1 MTPDTSQAKIA
12 PTSFDCGIKHA
23 LAHASVLKPTP
34 MKQSAA
40 PLNKA
45 TIHAMRLDELIQQTH
60 ALQEAAR
67 FDEAL
72 NLYETWLSSAD
83 APNKYVVMFN
93 YGSLLQ
99 SLGRL
104 ADAEAMY
111 RECLVVHPQLAQAAI
126 NLGLV
131 LEKQGKA
138 EDALQQWAQV
148 VSQGL
153 LANGTDKDMQVM
165 ALNHMGRVYENQKKY
180 ELSEQA
186 LRQSLGINPKQT
198 GVLQHLIHIRQKAC
212 KWPAYIDLPHISA
225 NQMLMSTSPL
235 AMLSLSDDPALQLLC
250 AHAFVGRTYSFKE
263 EKLCTGTYH
272 HDKIRIGYVSGD
284 LCTHAVGLLLAD
296 FLEAH
301 DRKKFEIHA
310 YDFSP
315 DDNTAYQ
322 TRLRATFDHRHLIH
336 HLNDADTARKILSD
350 EIDVLVDLHGLSS
363 GARPGI
369 FALHPAPLQ
378 GTYLGFIGTTAMP
391 WFDFVITDRF
401 ALHDELI
408 PYFAEEPLYLDGSF
422 IPLNK
427 DDNLLRVASRSEFNF
442 AEDAFVMAA
451 FGNVY
456 KINDALFTAWTN
468 ILKRSEKAILWLIDD
483 NDVTTKEL
491 RHKAQLRGIPDH
503 QLVFSPRVT
512 HSEYQSRIKL
522 ADVFLDSFPY
532 NCGSTTRDVINCGT
546 PIVTCSG
553 RTMVSRMT
561 GSILNSLDLNELIT
575 YDLQSYEN
583 LIVELSQKAASV
595 ERLKKSLAIKLEG
608 KSTRA
613 NKLTRSFEKALLHKL
628 KKQ

>member
-1 MTPDTSQAKIA
+1 MKKSVA
-12 PTSFDCGIKHA
+12 PHKTANSST
-23 LAHASVLKPTP
+23 L
-34 MKQSAA
+34 
-40 PLNKA
+40 
-45 TIHAMRLDELIQQTH
+45 RLDELIQQTH
-60 ALQEAAR
+60 TLQEAGR
-67 FDEAL
+67 FQDAL
-72 NLYETWLSSAD
+72 ALYEEWLSTAEV
-83 APNKYVVMFN
+83 PNKYVALFN
-93 YGSLLQ
+93 CGSLLQ
-99 SLGRL
+99 SLGKL
-104 ADAEAMY
+104 AQAEAMY
-111 RECLVVHPQLAQAAI
+111 RECLVAHPNLAQAAI

-131 LEKQGKA
+131 LEKQGKTD
-138 EDALQQWAQV
+138 DALQQWAQV
-148 VSQGL
+148 VSRGL

-165 ALNHMGRVYENQKKY
+165 ALNHMGRLYENLKKY
-180 ELSEQA
+180 DLSEQA
-186 LRQSLGINPKQT
+186 LIQSLGINPKQT
-198 GVLQHLIHIRQKAC
+198 GVLQHWIHIRQKAC
-212 KWPAYIDLPHISA
+212 KWPVYADLPNISA
-225 NQMLMSTSPL
+225 HQMLMSTSPL

-250 AHAFVGRTYSFKE
+250 AHAFVGRTYSFTE
-263 EKLCTGTYH
+263 DQLCTGRYN

-315 DDNTAYQ
+315 DDHTAYQ
-322 TRLRATFDHRHLIH
+322 TRLRSTFDHRHLIH
-336 HLNDADTARKILSD
+336 NLSDAETARKILSD
-350 EIDVLVDLHGLSS
+350 EIDVLIDLHGLSS

-391 WFDFVITDRF
+391 WFDFVITDRY
-401 ALHDELI
+401 ALHDELL
-408 PYFAEEPLYLDGSF
+408 PYFVEEPLYLDGSF

-427 DDNLLRVASRSEFNF
+427 DDNLLRVAAREEFDF
-442 AEDAFVMAA
+442 SSDAFVMAA

-456 KINDALFTAWTN
+456 KINEALFTAWTN
-468 ILKRSEKAILWLIDD
+468 ILKRSEKSVLWLIDD
-483 NDVTTKEL
+483 NEITTQEL
-491 RHKAQLRGIPDH
+491 RHKAKLRGIADH

-522 ADVFLDSFPY
+522 ADIFLDSFPY

-575 YDLQSYEN
+575 HDLNAYED
-583 LIVELSQKAASV
+583 LVVELSQNPESV
-595 ERLKKSLAIKLEG
+595 AHLKKSLALKLQG

-613 NKLTRSFEKALLHKL
+613 NKLTGSLERALLQKL
-628 KKQ
+628 KTR

>member
-1 MTPDTSQAKIA
+1 
-12 PTSFDCGIKHA
+12 
-23 LAHASVLKPTP
+23 
-34 MKQSAA
+34 MKKSAA
-40 PLNKA
+40 PLKTA
-45 TIHAMRLDELIQQTH
+45 HIQTMRLDELIQQTH

-67 FDEAL
+67 FEEAL
-72 NLYETWLSSAD
+72 NLYQTWLSTAD
-83 APNKYVVMFN
+83 GANKYVVLFN
-93 YGSLLQ
+93 CGSLLQ

-104 ADAEAMY
+104 ADAEANY
-111 RECLVVHPQLAQAAI
+111 RECLAVHPQLAQAAI

-131 LEKQGKA
+131 LEKQGKS

-186 LRQSLGINPKQT
+186 LRQSLNINSKQT

-212 KWPAYIDLPHISA
+212 KWPVYVDLPNISA
-225 NQMLMSTSPL
+225 HQMLMSTSPL

-263 EKLCTGTYH
+263 EQLCTRTYH
-272 HDKIRIGYVSGD
+272 HEKIRIGYVSGD

-301 DRKKFEIHA
+301 DRNKFEIHA

-315 DDNTAYQ
+315 DDSTAYQ
-322 TRLRATFDHRHLIH
+322 TRLRATFDQRHLIH
-336 HLNDADTARKILSD
+336 HLSDAETARLILND

-391 WFDFVITDRF
+391 WFDFVITDRY
-401 ALHDELI
+401 ALHEELT
-408 PYFAEEPLYLDGSF
+408 PFFAEKPLYLDGSF

-442 AEDAFVMAA
+442 ADDAFVMAA

-468 ILKRSEKAILWLIDD
+468 ILKRSEHAVLWLIDD
-483 NDVTTKEL
+483 NETTTKEL
-491 RHKAQLRGIPDH
+491 RHKAQLRGIAEH

-522 ADVFLDSFPY
+522 ADVFLDSYPY

-575 YDLQSYEN
+575 QDLQAYED
-583 LIVELSQKAASV
+583 LVVELSQQPESV
-595 ERLKKSLAIKLEG
+595 ARFKKSLAIKLGG

-613 NKLTRSFEKALLHKL
+613 NKLTRSFEKALLQKIRKL
-628 KKQ
+628 

>member
-1 MTPDTSQAKIA
+1 MKKTVVPSQATHL
-12 PTSFDCGIKHA
+12 P
-23 LAHASVLKPTP
+23 
-34 MKQSAA
+34 
-40 PLNKA
+40 
-45 TIHAMRLDELIQQTH
+45 AMRLDELIQQVN
-60 ALQEAAR
+60 AFQESGRTA
-67 FDEAL
+67 EAL
-72 NLYETWLSSAD
+72 ALYQQWLGTTDSI
-83 APNKYVVMFN
+83 NKYVALFN

-104 ADAEAMY
+104 NEAEAAY
-111 RECLVVHPQLAQAAI
+111 RECLVVHPQLAQATI

-131 LEKQGKA
+131 LEKLGKA
-138 EDALQQWAQV
+138 DEALAQWAQV

-153 LANGTDKDMQVM
+153 LANGADKEMQIM
-165 ALNHMGRVYENQKKY
+165 ALNHMGRLYENQKKY
-180 ELSEQA
+180 DLAEQA
-186 LRQSLGINPKQT
+186 LIQSLGINPKQT
-198 GVLQHLIHIRQKAC
+198 GVLQHWVHIRQKAC
-212 KWPAYIDLPHISA
+212 KWPVYAELPNISA

-235 AMLSLSDDPALQLLC
+235 AMLSLNDDPALQLLC

-263 EKLCTGTYH
+263 EQLCTGTYN

-315 DDNTAYQ
+315 DDHTAYQ
-322 TRLRATFDHRHLIH
+322 ARLRSTFDHRHLIH
-336 HLNDADTARKILSD
+336 NLSDAETARKILSD
-350 EIDVLVDLHGLSS
+350 EIDVLIDLHGLSS

-391 WFDFVITDRF
+391 WFDFVITDRY
-401 ALHDELI
+401 ALHDELT
-408 PYFAEEPLYLDGSF
+408 PYFVEKPLYLDGSF

-427 DDNLLRVASRSEFNF
+427 DDNLLRVASREEFHFSSN
-442 AEDAFVMAA
+442 AFVMAA

-456 KINDALFTAWTN
+456 KINESLFTAWTN
-468 ILKRSEKAILWLIDD
+468 ILKRSEHAVLWLVDD
-483 NDVTTKEL
+483 NEATTQEL
-491 RHKAQLRGIPDH
+491 RHKAKLRGIADH
-503 QLVFSPRVT
+503 QIVFSPRVT

-561 GSILNSLDLNELIT
+561 GSVLNSLDLNELIT
-575 YDLQSYEN
+575 HDLQAYEDRV
-583 LIVELSQKAASV
+583 VELSQQPDYIAA
-595 ERLKKSLAIKLEG
+595 LKKSLAMKLEG

-613 NKLTRSFEKALLHKL
+613 HKLTSSFERALLQKL
-628 KKQ
+628 KTH

>member
-1 MTPDTSQAKIA
+1 VT
-12 PTSFDCGIKHA
+12 
-23 LAHASVLKPTP
+23 SVLKTDT
-34 MKQSAA
+34 MTKTAA
-40 PLNKA
+40 QPETALL
-45 TIHAMRLDELIQQTH
+45 RLDELIQQTQT
-60 ALQEAAR
+60 LQEAGR
-67 FDEAL
+67 FQDAL
-72 NLYETWLSSAD
+72 NLYEGWLSTAD
-83 APNKYVVMFN
+83 GPNKYVAIFN
-93 YGSLLQ
+93 CASLLQ
-99 SLGRL
+99 TMGQM
-104 ADAEAMY
+104 AQAEAMY
-111 RECLVVHPQLAQAAI
+111 RECLLVHPQLAQAAI

-131 LEKQGKA
+131 LEKQGRA
-138 EDALQQWAQV
+138 EEALKQWAQV

-153 LANGTDKDMQVM
+153 LANGSDKDMQVM
-165 ALNHMGRVYENQKKY
+165 ALNHMGRLYENQKKY
-180 ELSEQA
+180 ELAEQA
-186 LRQSLGINPKQT
+186 LRQSLGIDAKQT

-212 KWPAYIDLPHISA
+212 KWPVYIDLPHISA
-225 NQMLMSTSPL
+225 HQMLMSTSPL
-235 AMLSLSDDPALQLLC
+235 AMLSLSDDPAQQLLC

-263 EKLCTGTYH
+263 EQLCTSMYH

-322 TRLRATFDHRHLIH
+322 ARLRATFDHRHLIH
-336 HLNDADTARKILSD
+336 QLSDAETARQILSD

-391 WFDFVITDRF
+391 WFDFVITDRY
-401 ALHDELI
+401 ALHEELT
-408 PYFAEEPLYLDGSF
+408 PFFAEKPLYLDGSF

-442 AEDAFVMAA
+442 PDDAFVMAA

-456 KINDALFTAWTN
+456 KINDALFTSWTN

-483 NDVTTKEL
+483 NEVTTKEL
-491 RHKAQLRGIPDH
+491 RHKAHLRGIADH

-575 YDLQSYEN
+575 QDLQAYED
-583 LIVELSQKAASV
+583 LIVELSQNSASV
-595 ERLKKSLAIKLEG
+595 NRLKKSLAIKLDG
-608 KSTRA
+608 KSIRA
-613 NKLTRSFEKALLHKL
+613 NKLTRSFEKALLQKF
-628 KKQ
+628 KEQ